1 MHRLAFHV
9 GRIRARAKALVGAP
23 GPGAIVGGG
32 AGDFAERRWGCW
44 GGEEVDPGSN
54 LVKLGLPGKVTECR
68 KKASTFFRAKILV
81 AEVEYSVAS

>member
-1 MHRLAFHV
+1 MGISASSPADTC
-9 GRIRARAKALVGAP
+9 IRDQGPSP

-32 AGDFAERRWGCW
+32 AGDFAGAGRGA
-44 GGEEVDPGSN
+44 GGGVEADPGSN
-54 LVKLGLPGKVTECR
+54 LAKLGLPGKVTECR